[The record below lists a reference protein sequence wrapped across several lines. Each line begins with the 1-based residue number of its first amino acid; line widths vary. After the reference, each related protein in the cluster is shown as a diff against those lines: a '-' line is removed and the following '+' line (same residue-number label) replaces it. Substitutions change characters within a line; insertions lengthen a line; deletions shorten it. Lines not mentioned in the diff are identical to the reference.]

1 MPAMN
6 ALLFGVISVAFM
18 SAAFVPGPDE
28 AETKSGLV
36 ASVEQVAAKDP
47 QMSTDGVEA
56 AKAAADDLEVARLMA
71 AAPDEGAFG
80 DSVIV
85 DPVTGI
91 ETRISGFGFSDK

>member
-1 MPAMN
+1 MN
-6 ALLFGVISVAFM
+6 ALLFGLVSVAVM
-18 SAAFVPGPDE
+18 SAASVPGPDE
-28 AETKSGLV
+28 AETKSGP
-36 ASVEQVAAKDP
+36 AARAEQVAAKIQ
-47 QMSTDGVEA
+47 QMSTDGAEA